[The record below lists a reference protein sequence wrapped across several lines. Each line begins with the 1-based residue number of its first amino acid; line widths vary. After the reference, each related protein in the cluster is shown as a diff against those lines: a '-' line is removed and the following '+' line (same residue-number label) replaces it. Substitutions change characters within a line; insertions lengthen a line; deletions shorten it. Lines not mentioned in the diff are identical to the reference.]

1 MYNTAREEDLMPAAI
16 KPPLSPIEWI
26 EHYNDR
32 SMEAQWISDH
42 GHEYAGEWVA
52 LDGDRLLAHGMD
64 AKLVFAEGRKVVKR
78 PLFAHMEPADRVPEV
93 GGFDAC

>member
-1 MYNTAREEDLMPAAI
+1 MPAAT

-32 SMEAQWISDH
+32 SKEAQWISDH

-52 LDGDRLLAHGMD
+52 LDGDRLLAHGVD
-64 AKLVFAEGRKVVKR
+64 AKQVFAEARKFVNR
-78 PLFAHMEPADRVPEV
+78 PLFAHMEPAGRLPEI